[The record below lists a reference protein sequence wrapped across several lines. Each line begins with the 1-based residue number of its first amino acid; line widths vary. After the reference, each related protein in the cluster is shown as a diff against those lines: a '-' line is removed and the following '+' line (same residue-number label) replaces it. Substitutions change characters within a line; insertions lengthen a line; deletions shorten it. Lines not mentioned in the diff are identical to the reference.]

1 MGHGSLMT
9 VAILATDLAELAGP
23 VGHDTGK
30 TIVRQAGVGS
40 AAAAIEAAAHGPA
53 TIDAVFA
60 GGIQAEGVLGL
71 ENIEGRELIASAAEE
86 LGAEKER
93 MIDGAAER
101 LPTEGRIRAVQIGE
115 KTGRIERC
123 ADARSVVAASVRSTK
138 IEVGRFAE
146 VAVDAKMANSA
157 DILAPVG
164 GKDIAGVTAVNL
176 GGALDEPVFRGGQE
190 PRKGDAG
197 IVDAVFA
204 ADEVVGREGPVDE
217 RQSVIVNSV
226 DLAEFGAHLADF
238 KKEPGRKRC
247 ECNVAFLDV
256 YAGFA
261 E

>member
-1 MGHGSLMT
+1 MT

-23 VGHDTGK
+23 VSQDTGK
-30 TIVRQAGVGS
+30 TSVRQAGVGG

-53 TIDAVFA
+53 AIDAVFA

-71 ENIEGRELIASAAEE
+71 ENVERRKLIARAPEELRAEE
-86 LGAEKER
+86 EG
-93 MIDGAAER
+93 MVDGAAER
-101 LPTEGRIRAVQIGE
+101 LPAEGRICAVQVGHE
-115 KTGRIERC
+115 TGRIERC
-123 ADARSVVAASVRSTK
+123 ADARTVVAPSVRSTE
-138 IEVGRFAE
+138 IEVGGFAE
-146 VAVDAKMANSA
+146 VAVNAEMPDNA

-164 GKDIAGVTAVNL
+164 GEHIAGVAAVNL

-190 PRKGDAG
+190 PRKGHAG

-217 RQSVIVNSV
+217 RQSVIVNGV

-247 ECNVAFLDV
+247 ECNLAFLDG
-256 YAGFA
+256 Y
-261 E
+261 